1 MASSYL
7 SRLQT
12 SNRDIYASYKDIKFT
27 FRKFK
32 TLQRRSQREL
42 LEAQDLMNAWQA
54 LNQTPMKTSQHIN
67 ELRQDTNKKQKDL
80 LAKKDEIL
88 LAYSDGI

>member
-1 MASSYL
+1 MSGLLPDDIKAGYPTENLRNMASSYL

-12 SNRDIYASYKDIKFT
+12 ANRDFFTFYKDIRYT

-42 LEAQDLMNAWQA
+42 
-54 LNQTPMKTSQHIN
+54 N
-67 ELRQDTNKKQKDL
+67 EV
-80 LAKKDEIL
+80 
-88 LAYSDGI
+88 